1 MPKRAFKSA
10 RGKKSASRPVAGRK
24 HFANSM
30 EASGVIL
37 PPQRFK
43 ASTPTLTPAAAKNP
57 AIQSSNHPAYPAP
70 MPKLVDLRTQGEA
83 SISTERVTMSVRMRF
98 NPLRG
103 MTPDRLAQILDQF
116 DMGYFRAAAILWD
129 RLERR
134 DYNLKSVVP
143 KRKKAVARLGFEILT
158 VDNIPD
164 AQKALAEA
172 QAADLTYFYNNLTA
186 TDALK
191 PDQIGGLSLLVRQM
205 RDADCKYYAVHELV
219 WQPDAAGLTAQ
230 FVFCPLW
237 WFEGT
242 TGKLRYMDSEFQVYG
257 RDMLPGEW
265 LVTCGEGLMEA
276 CSVAWMFKHLALTDW
291 LNFCER
297 YGQPFIDAAT
307 SASPGSDDWDKLVDY
322 VQNFGADGGGVRSQ
336 SANIALME
344 TKNSGVDTFGKM
356 VENMDRAMTILWRGG
371 DLGTSSAK
379 DQTGASLQG
388 DETDILETDDAV
400 ATEETLATNISRY
413 VISYKYGPDAPVLA
427 YLKFKKQD
435 KQNVEL
441 DLQIDQFLLDAGAP
455 LGVKNTL
462 ERFSRPVPEAGED
475 LLTKPQPPALPGQP
489 GKPQPDL
496 DEAPELAN
504 SQLST
509 PQLSTDLGACLHEMI
524 LPLLKRLEAIAAV
537 DDAGI
542 QQHMIEKLLKDFP
555 SIANAIQADD
565 SLAKKLSPTL
575 AGALVSG
582 LKGKAE
588 MANSND
594 NHLPPGTGGGQFAS
608 GNAAGGGAA
617 VEKVKEVL
625 SGKSDEAVYAK
636 VAPDVATKIK
646 AATGKDVSGYQHF
659 IDHDAL
665 VHIDKQHGVGNEDQ
679 AGHKP
684 ITKDDIEKIPQI
696 VASPDKV
703 ENGGISERGAQSV
716 KYTKRFNGTTYYVE
730 EVWAKDKLLAAK
742 TMFKKDSQ

>member
-1 MPKRAFKSA
+1 MPKTIKK
-10 RGKKSASRPVAGRK
+10 GKGQ
-24 HFANSM
+24 HFANNT
-30 EASGVIL
+30 ETSGVIL

-43 ASTPTLTPAAAKNP
+43 ASTPTLTPPAGKN
-57 AIQSSNHPAYPAP
+57 AIGGTPYPAP

-103 MTPDRLAQILDQF
+103 MTPDRLAQTLDQF
-116 DMGYFRAAAILWD
+116 DMGFFRNAAILWD

-134 DYNLKSVVP
+134 DYKLKSVVP
-143 KRKKAVARLGFEILT
+143 KRKKAVARHGFEILT

-172 QAADLTYFYNNLTA
+172 QAADLTYFYNNLIA

-205 RDADCKYYAVHELV
+205 RDADSKYYAVHEIV
-219 WQPDAAGLTAQ
+219 WKPDAAGLTAQ

-336 SANIALME
+336 SANITLME
-344 TKNSGVDTFGKM
+344 TKNSGVDTYGKM

-441 DLQIDQFLLDAGAP
+441 DLEIDTFLRDSGAP

-462 ERFSRPVPEAGED
+462 ERYSRPVPEEGEE
-475 LLTKPQPPALPGQP
+475 LLTKPVAPALPGQP
-489 GKPQPDL
+489 KPDPEED
-496 DEAPELAN
+496 PELVNEAAT
-504 SQLST
+504 Q
-509 PQLSTDLGACLHEMI
+509 DIGACLHEMI

-617 VEKVKEVL
+617 VAKVKAVL

>member
-1 MPKRAFKSA
+1 M
-10 RGKKSASRPVAGRK
+10 AGRK

-43 ASTPTLTPAAAKNP
+43 PPTLTPAAAKNP

-103 MTPDRLAQILDQF
+103 MTPDRLAQTLDQF
-116 DMGYFRAAAILWD
+116 DMGFFRNAAILWD

-134 DYNLKSVVP
+134 DYKLKSVVP
-143 KRKKAVARLGFEILT
+143 KRKKAVARHGFEILT

-172 QAADLTYFYNNLTA
+172 QAADLTYFYNNLIA

-205 RDADCKYYAVHELV
+205 RDADSKYYAVHEIV
-219 WQPDAAGLTAQ
+219 WKPDAAGLTAQ

-441 DLQIDQFLLDAGAP
+441 DLEIDTFLRDSGAP

-462 ERFSRPVPEAGED
+462 ERYSRPVPDKGEE
-475 LLTKPQPPALPGQP
+475 LLTKPVAPALPGQP
-489 GKPQPDL
+489 GKPQPDE
-496 DEAPELAN
+496 DPELVNEAAT
-504 SQLST
+504 Q
-509 PQLSTDLGACLHEMI
+509 DIGACLHEMI

-555 SIANAIQADD
+555 SIANAIQSDD

-575 AGALVSG
+575 AGALLSG

-588 MANSND
+588 MVNSND
-594 NHLPPGTGGGQFAS
+594 NHLPPGAGGGQFAS
-608 GNAAGGGAA
+608 GGAA
-617 VEKVKEVL
+617 DGVAVAKVKSVL
-625 SGKSDEAVYAK
+625 SGQSEEAVYAK
-636 VAPDVATKIK
+636 VTPEVAAKIK
-646 AATGKDVSGYQHF
+646 AATGQDVSGYQHF

-665 VHIDKQHGVGNEDQ
+665 IHIDRQHGVGNEDQ
-679 AGHKP
+679 AGHLP
-684 ITKDDIEKIPQI
+684 VTKDDIEKIPAI
-696 VASPDKV
+696 VSAPDKV
-703 ENGGISERGAQSV
+703 EKGETARGLAAI

-730 EVWAKDKLLAAK
+730 EKWSKEKLLAAK
-742 TMFKKDSQ
+742 TMYKTKTPGNSATPGGGVSHTS